1 MEKKKSDQKYRY
13 LLIFTVV
20 IYGYLLLSIVIF
32 KTLESPVD
40 LFTGNHPDYRSIN
53 LIPFKDLWDPKLSTG
68 VNKNSI
74 IGNMI
79 LFVPLGVLLKLLLSE
94 RKQNM
99 LKSVLIVLAA
109 SFLIESTQYLA
120 RIGVSDVNDL
130 ILNTAGGCIGIL
142 ASALL
147 IRWVGKDRAKKV
159 VAGLGSVVAAMMIV
173 LRIILTIEN

>member
-1 MEKKKSDQKYRY
+1 M
-13 LLIFTVV
+13 
-20 IYGYLLLSIVIF
+20 
-32 KTLESPVD
+32 
-40 LFTGNHPDYRSIN
+40 
-53 LIPFKDLWDPKLSTG
+53 DPKLSAG

-94 RKQNM
+94 RKQNV

-147 IRWVGKDRAKKV
+147 IRWVGKDRTKKW
-159 VAGLGSVVAAMMIV
+159 
-173 LRIILTIEN
+173 LRVWVPSLRR